1 MDFLFRPNAVKQAT
15 LKAAQGG
22 APVYMYLFAWE
33 SPVMDGILRSTHCME
48 IPFVFDNALRHA
60 SMTGGSE
67 DAQALAD
74 KMSRAWVNFARTG
87 NPNADGLPQWPA
99 FTAEKGATMVFDSAC
114 EVKYNPDKA
123 LLEFVSEFPGQGF

>member
-1 MDFLFRPNAVKQAT
+1 
-15 LKAAQGG
+15 
-22 APVYMYLFAWE
+22 
-33 SPVMDGILRSTHCME
+33 
-48 IPFVFDNALRHA
+48 
-60 SMTGGSE
+60 MTGGSE